1 MKVKRYVSFYIL
13 LPIVLEFLIEALS
26 RKSLIAAVKYA
37 INSPLLFAFNTLIIM
52 LTLSIAMF
60 FKREVFALTT
70 ISVVWVIFGIVNF
83 VILHFR
89 VTPFSA
95 VDFTLIKSAISVS
108 SHYLNL
114 FTIAMIIVAIFVV
127 LIGLICLFRKAPVNE
142 QHGYRKIIFSILC
155 CLTLGVAIIVLHRSS
170 NSVQALSTHY
180 TNISEAYE
188 NYGFAYC
195 FANSILD
202 TGIKKP
208 EDYSKQ
214 SVKKITKALKD
225 EKIQTNGRILY
236 LFSWS
241 HFLM

>member
-1 MKVKRYVSFYIL
+1 M
-13 LPIVLEFLIEALS
+13 
-26 RKSLIAAVKYA
+26 
-37 INSPLLFAFNTLIIM
+37 
-52 LTLSIAMF
+52 
-60 FKREVFALTT
+60 TT

-142 QHGYRKIIFSILC
+142 QHGHRKIIFSILC

-170 NSVQALSTHY
+170 DSVQALSTHY

-202 TGIKKP
+202 TGIK
-208 EDYSKQ
+208 SRR
-214 SVKKITKALKD
+214 ITASSL
-225 EKIQTNGRILY
+225 
-236 LFSWS
+236 
-241 HFLM
+241 

>member
-142 QHGYRKIIFSILC
+142 QHGHRKIIFSILC

-170 NSVQALSTHY
+170 NSVQALS
-180 TNISEAYE
+180 
-188 NYGFAYC
+188 
-195 FANSILD
+195 
-202 TGIKKP
+202 K
-208 EDYSKQ
+208 
-214 SVKKITKALKD
+214 
-225 EKIQTNGRILY
+225 
-236 LFSWS
+236 
-241 HFLM
+241 HFRGL

>member
-1 MKVKRYVSFYIL
+1 
-13 LPIVLEFLIEALS
+13 
-26 RKSLIAAVKYA
+26 
-37 INSPLLFAFNTLIIM
+37 M

-127 LIGLICLFRKAPVNE
+127 LIGLICLFRKAPVKSNMDIE
-142 QHGYRKIIFSILC
+142 RSSFRFC
-155 CLTLGVAIIVLHRSS
+155 VVLHLAW
-170 NSVQALSTHY
+170 QLLSFIAQVIRCRHFPHIIQT
-180 TNISEAYE
+180 
-188 NYGFAYC
+188 FQR
-195 FANSILD
+195 
-202 TGIKKP
+202 P
-208 EDYSKQ
+208 M
-214 SVKKITKALKD
+214 KITVLLIALQIVYWIP
-225 EKIQTNGRILY
+225 E
-236 LFSWS
+236 
-241 HFLM
+241 